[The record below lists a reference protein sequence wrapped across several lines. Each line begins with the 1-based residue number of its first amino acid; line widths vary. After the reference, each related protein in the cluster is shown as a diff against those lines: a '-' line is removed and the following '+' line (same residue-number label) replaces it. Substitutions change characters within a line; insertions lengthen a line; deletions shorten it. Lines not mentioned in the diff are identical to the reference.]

1 MRFLPQGT
9 VHQGYPKSY
18 WTTGR
23 IMNAAIIEINLK
35 LKKECSII
43 SFLEIV
49 YVFMFYCIG
58 KKKVFLFVL
67 Y

>member
-1 MRFLPQGT
+1 
-9 VHQGYPKSY
+9 
-18 WTTGR
+18 
-23 IMNAAIIEINLK
+23 MNAAIIEINLK